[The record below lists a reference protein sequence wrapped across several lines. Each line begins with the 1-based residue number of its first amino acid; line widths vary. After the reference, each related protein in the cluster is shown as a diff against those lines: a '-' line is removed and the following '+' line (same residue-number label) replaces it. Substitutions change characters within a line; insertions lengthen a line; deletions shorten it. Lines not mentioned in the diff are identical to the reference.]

1 MNAVAIGLILFSQ
14 VCLVAGQIWLKHAMN
29 QTNEETLKKSL
40 FIRNF
45 ALGIGSLTLW
55 FLLWLGLMRH
65 FDLSYLYPF
74 EGLSPL
80 LMAAGASVFLKE
92 KMTWRLWGGMLLISA
107 GLALVS
113 ISN

>member
-1 MNAVAIGLILFSQ
+1 MNPVAISLILFSQ
-14 VCLVAGQIWLKHAMN
+14 VCLVAGQLWLKHAMN
-29 QTNEETLKKSL
+29 MTHGETLDKKK
-40 FIRNF
+40 FVPIF
-45 ALGIGSLTLW
+45 ALGLSVLTLW

-80 LMAAGASVFLKE
+80 LLAGGASFFLKE
-92 KMTWRLWGGMLLISA
+92 KMTLQLWGGILLISA

-113 ISN
+113 AS

>member
-1 MNAVAIGLILFSQ
+1 MTLTAILLILFSQ
-14 VCLVAGQIWLKHAMN
+14 CCLVAGQIWLKHAMN
-29 QTNEETLKKSL
+29 QTHHEEIKKSI
-40 FIRNF
+40 FVRNF
-45 ALGIGSLTLW
+45 ALGIAAMTLW

-80 LMAAGASVFLKE
+80 LMAAAASVFLKE
-92 KMTWRLWGGMLLISA
+92 KMTWRLWGGILLISI

-113 ISN
+113 AS